1 MKLENMFKKTKSL
14 YREQS
19 VKHTGTLKPEVPQ
32 GLLRKCNKCG
42 AAIVTEDV
50 KKRKLY
56 LSEMRRIFQDP
67 CIYKNPYDYRRGKL
81 RGMGQRSCWRKSNGI
96 PGL

>member
-32 GLLRKCNKCG
+32 GL
-42 AAIVTEDV
+42 
-50 KKRKLY
+50 

>member
-1 MKLENMFKKTKSL
+1 MWNLLNEWKAEVMEHEAGKYVQKTKSL

-19 VKHTGTLKPEVPQ
+19 AKHTGTLKPEVPQ

-50 KKRKLY
+50 KTETISARNAADI
-56 LSEMRRIFQDP
+56 SGSMHIQE
-67 CIYKNPYDYRRGKL
+67 
-81 RGMGQRSCWRKSNGI
+81 SV
-96 PGL
+96 